1 MNLKD
6 IHSIYFIGIGGIG
19 MSALARYFHAN
30 NKEIAGYDRVASN
43 NTAALEELGIS
54 ICFDEE
60 VKAIDP
66 DFKNATKTLV
76 IYTPAVPKEHAQLAY
91 FFKEGFKV
99 CKRSEVLGMIT
110 ENTFCFA
117 VAGTHGK
124 TTTSTILGHIL
135 AEAGLNATSF
145 LGGIAENYNSNLIL
159 GGDELSVVEA
169 DEYDRSFL
177 RLSPNYACITSM
189 DADHLDI
196 YGQADE
202 LHQSFKDFALKV
214 SDKLFVKK
222 GLPLEG
228 ITYGINEEADYD
240 ARDLEIV
247 DGSYVFDIVTPTER
261 FENIQLNLS
270 GKHNVLNTVVALA
283 MAHSYGVSLVS
294 IAKALKT
301 FKGVQ
306 RRFTYRIKT
315 PGLVL
320 IDDYAHHPT
329 EINAVASSVREL
341 FPNRRTL
348 AVFQP
353 HLFSRTQDFVH
364 EFAESLSKFDS
375 LLLLDIYPAREL
387 PIEGVSSSWL
397 LDKVQISDKKLVSKH
412 ELSSEILKKDAP
424 VIVMMGAGDISE
436 LVQPVTKELLKKIA

>member
-1 MNLKD
+1 MNLKN
-6 IHSIYFIGIGGIG
+6 IHRIYFIGIGGIG

-30 NKEIAGYDRVASN
+30 SKEVAGYDRVHSG
-43 NTAALEELGIS
+43 NTLALEELGIP
-54 ICFDEE
+54 ICFDEK
-60 VKAIDP
+60 VAAIATE
-66 DFKNATKTLV
+66 FKNDRKTLV
-76 IYTPAVPKEHAQLAY
+76 VYTPAVPQEHPQLCFFIKE
-91 FFKEGFKV
+91 KFKV
-99 CKRSEVLGMIT
+99 LKRSEVLGIIT
-110 ENTFCFA
+110 KNTFCFA

-145 LGGIAENYNSNLIL
+145 LGGIAENYQSNLIL

-169 DEYDRSFL
+169 DEFDRSFL

-196 YGQADE
+196 YGQADK
-202 LHQSFKDFALKV
+202 LHQSFKDFAAKV
-214 SDKLFVKK
+214 SDRLFIKK

-228 ITYGINEEADYD
+228 ITYGIDEQADYD

-261 FENIQLNLS
+261 LENIQLNLS

-306 RRFTYRIKT
+306 RRFTYQIKT
-315 PGLVL
+315 SGLVL

-329 EINAVASSVREL
+329 EIEAVASSVREL
-341 FPNRRTL
+341 YPNKKTL

-353 HLFSRTQDFVH
+353 HLFSRTQDFVN
-364 EFAESLSKFDS
+364 EFADSLSKFDS

-387 PIEGVSSSWL
+387 PIEGVTSSWL
-397 LDKVQISDKKLVSKH
+397 LEKVRIADKKLVQKQ
-412 ELSSEILKKDAP
+412 ELSAEILSNDAP

-436 LVQPVTKELLKKIA
+436 LVQPITNELLKKIA